1 MSSPPALRHVAVAA
15 IAVMTV
21 VANLLLGVAWLL
33 ALLAGG
39 AVLLFG
45 ELSPRLLRARSP
57 AAIHAAASVAESGR
71 PGVYPLT
78 RKEVEVA
85 ILVAQGKTNKEIAA
99 RLFNS
104 ERTIDNHVQHI
115 YNKLTIDS
123 RVELALWVQERGL
136 LTPVIGAK

>member
-1 MSSPPALRHVAVAA
+1 MSSPPALRHLAVAA
-15 IAVMTV
+15 IAGVTV
-21 VANLLLGVAWLL
+21 LVNLAFGVAWLL

-45 ELSPRLLRARSP
+45 ELSPRLSRARPP
-57 AAIHAAASVAESGR
+57 AAIHAPATVAELGR

-85 ILVAQGKTNKEIAA
+85 ILVAQGLTNKLIAS
-99 RLFNS
+99 RLYNS

-123 RVELALWVQERGL
+123 RAELALWVQERGL

>member
-1 MSSPPALRHVAVAA
+1 LAVAA
-15 IAVMTV
+15 IAAVTV
-21 VANLLLGVAWLL
+21 LVNLAFGVAWLL

-39 AVLLFG
+39 AVLVFG
-45 ELSPRLLRARSP
+45 ELSPRLLRTRPP
-57 AAIHAAASVAESGR
+57 AAVQLPASDAEPTP
-71 PGVYPLT
+71 PGAYPLT

-85 ILVAQGKTNKEIAA
+85 ILVAQGKTNKEIASQ
-99 RLFNS
+99 LFNS

-123 RVELALWVQERGL
+123 RAELALWVQARGL

>member
-1 MSSPPALRHVAVAA
+1 MSSPPAVGRVAVPA
-15 IAVMTV
+15 IAAGTML
-21 VANLLLGVAWLL
+21 ANLALGVAWLL

-39 AVLLFG
+39 AVLLCG
-45 ELSPRLLRARSP
+45 EGSPRLMRARPLGAVQLP
-57 AAIHAAASVAESGR
+57 APNAEPGR

-85 ILVAQGKTNKEIAA
+85 ILVAQGKTNKEIAS

-115 YNKLTIDS
+115 YNKLNIDS
-123 RVELALWVQERGL
+123 RAELALWVQERGF
-136 LTPVIGAK
+136 LTPVIGAE

>member
-1 MSSPPALRHVAVAA
+1 MSSPPALGRVAVPAL
-15 IAVMTV
+15 AVVTML
-21 VANLLLGVAWLL
+21 ANLALGVAWLL
-33 ALLAGG
+33 ALLAAA

-45 ELSPRLLRARSP
+45 ELSPRLLGARPQGAVQLPAP
-57 AAIHAAASVAESGR
+57 AAEPER

-85 ILVAQGKTNKEIAA
+85 ILVARGTTNKEIAS

-115 YNKLTIDS
+115 YNKLNIDS
-123 RVELALWVQERGL
+123 RAELALWVQERGL
-136 LTPVIGAK
+136 LTPAIRAQ